1 MRNAVYDKLDD
12 DGLISPGTRVSGD
25 DVIVGK
31 TVTLP
36 ENDDEVKPKHKE
48 EKKKRGI
55 WNIFSFSFRGGIQDI
70 HIFIFAIFFRERAG
84 CKALKFGYN
93 KENYCFSKS
102 ICLYVKQ
109 PEHRLYLRLVWSC
122 FSWREQPGA
131 LPRKTRAPSFALVK
145 QA

>member
-36 ENDDEVKPKHKE
+36 ENDDEVKPKNKE
-48 EKKKRGI
+48 EKKREECE
-55 WNIFSFSFRGGIQDI
+55 
-70 HIFIFAIFFRERAG
+70 IFFLFHSAVVYRIYASSFLLFFSERERG
-84 CKALKFGYN
+84 VKLSNLVTTK
-93 KENYCFSKS
+93 KIIVSSKS

-122 FSWREQPGA
+122 FSWREQPAA